1 MASDK
6 RTGQAEGQGITDP
19 VEGKVIYLLAL
30 IVTVQTLYPIT
41 AEGSL
46 AAVIGYRVVYAGLLV
61 TGVLLARDT
70 PFHARALT
78 VLGVVW
84 LASVLLYDLNQT
96 AVWAQL
102 VTYSALFLFQG
113 MVIQVMLR
121 FIFAARQV
129 TRDVLY
135 AAVAVY
141 FLLGAL
147 FVSVFGFLETVT
159 LTQTGTHAFVD
170 NLAAT
175 ALTPF
180 PWQNLV
186 YYSYIT
192 LTTAGYGDILP
203 ATLWARSLASLEAI
217 IGVLY
222 LTIIMARLVGLYA
235 ASDVESNMS
244 KEQNR

>member
-1 MASDK
+1 MASGDRSK
-6 RTGQAEGQGITDP
+6 PSERRDITQL
-19 VEGKVIYLLAL
+19 VEGKVIYLLVFVVA
-30 IVTVQTLYPIT
+30 VQTLYPIT
-41 AEGSL
+41 AQGSL
-46 AAVIGYRVVYAGLLV
+46 VVVIGYQIVYAGLLA
-61 TGVLLARDT
+61 TGVVLARDT
-70 PFHARALT
+70 PFHARALAL
-78 VLGVVW
+78 LGIVW
-84 LASVLLYDLNQT
+84 LAAVLLFDFNQT

-102 VTYSALFLFQG
+102 VAYVALFLFQG

-121 FIFAARQV
+121 FIFVSRRV

-147 FVSVFGFLETVT
+147 FVSVFGLLETLT
-159 LTQTGTHAFVD
+159 LAQSGTHAFVD
-170 NLAAT
+170 NLAET
-175 ALTPF
+175 AVTPF

-235 ASDVESNMS
+235 ASDVESNIN
-244 KEQNR
+244 K

>member
-1 MASDK
+1 MNPRD
-6 RTGQAEGQGITDP
+6 ITHL
-19 VEGKVIYLLAL
+19 VEGKVIYLLVFVVA
-30 IVTVQTLYPIT
+30 VQTLYPIT
-41 AEGSL
+41 AQGGPV
-46 AAVIGYRVVYAGLLV
+46 ATIGYQVIYAGLLV

-78 VLGVVW
+78 VSGLVW
-84 LASVLLYDLNQT
+84 LAAVLLFDFNQT
-96 AVWAQL
+96 AVWSQL
-102 VTYSALFLFQG
+102 VAYAALFLFQA

-121 FIFAARQV
+121 FIFAARRV

-135 AAVAVY
+135 AATAVY

-147 FVSVFGFLETVT
+147 FVPIFGVLESVTFA
-159 LTQTGTHAFVD
+159 QTGGHAFVD
-170 NLAAT
+170 NLAGT
-175 ALTPF
+175 AVPPV

-192 LTTAGYGDILP
+192 LTTAGYGDVLP
-203 ATLWARSLASLEAI
+203 ATLWARSFASLEAI

-235 ASDVESNMS
+235 TEGKS
-244 KEQNR
+244 

>member
-1 MASDK
+1 MEKQPDE
-6 RTGQAEGQGITDP
+6 RDITHL
-19 VEGKVIYLLAL
+19 VEGKVIYLLVFVVA
-30 IVTVQTLYPIT
+30 VQTLYPIT
-41 AEGSL
+41 AHGGL
-46 AAVIGYRVVYAGLLV
+46 IATIGYQVIYAGLLV
-61 TGVLLARDT
+61 TGALLARDT
-70 PFHARALT
+70 PFHARALI

-84 LASVLLYDLNQT
+84 LVAVLVFDFRQT

-102 VTYSALFLFQG
+102 VAYGALFLFQG

-121 FIFAARQV
+121 FIFAARRV

-147 FVSVFGFLETVT
+147 FVPIYGVLESAT
-159 LTQTGTHAFVD
+159 LAQTGEHAFVD
-170 NLAAT
+170 SQADAEMPL
-175 ALTPF
+175 

-186 YYSYIT
+186 YYSYVT
-192 LTTAGYGDILP
+192 LTTAGYGDVLP
-203 ATLWARSLASLEAI
+203 VTLWARSLASLEAI

-235 ASDVESNMS
+235 AEA
-244 KEQNR
+244 

>member
-1 MASDK
+1 
-6 RTGQAEGQGITDP
+6 
-19 VEGKVIYLLAL
+19 
-30 IVTVQTLYPIT
+30 
-41 AEGSL
+41 
-46 AAVIGYRVVYAGLLV
+46 
-61 TGVLLARDT
+61 
-70 PFHARALT
+70 
-78 VLGVVW
+78 
-84 LASVLLYDLNQT
+84 
-96 AVWAQL
+96 
-102 VTYSALFLFQG
+102 

-121 FIFAARQV
+121 FIFAARRV

-147 FVSVFGFLETVT
+147 FVPVFGVLESVT
-159 LTQTGTHAFVD
+159 FAQTGGHAFVD
-170 NLAAT
+170 NVAGPAGIPL
-175 ALTPF
+175 

-235 ASDVESNMS
+235 ASDIEA
-244 KEQNR
+244 